1 MLSSNLY
8 KAGWVVMSEDAR
20 VIDTNEL
27 VKTKLGDASIGGGF
41 LDGFDYGGDDGF
53 YEGLDA
59 GAVDALLNPDGA
71 GAVIK
76 NPAQEQQEELNQQL
90 EAARAELETL
100 RAQADQM
107 LDLANAQ
114 IEEMRRKALEEA
126 QMQGYQEGYERG
138 MAEVQGMKD
147 ELQNK
152 EAMLQ
157 EQYSQLVEN
166 LEPDFIETL
175 SEIYGHIFK
184 VDLSSYSQIVVNLL
198 TNTLQKMDSA
208 SNYIVHVSKKDYQQ
222 VLAAKDSIIEE
233 TGVVSGSLEIVSDV
247 TLSQSQCMIET
258 EGGVYDCSLGTELEE
273 LERKLKLLSYSKQV

>member
-1 MLSSNLY
+1 MSSNLF
-8 KAGWVVMSEDAR
+8 KAGWVVVSQDAR

-27 VKTKLGDASIGGGF
+27 VKTKLNDTSIGGGF
-41 LDGFDYGGDDGF
+41 LDGFDYGGDEGF

-59 GAVDALLNPDGA
+59 SAVDALLDPDGS

-76 NPAQEQQEELNQQL
+76 NPAYEQQEALNQEL

-100 RAQADQM
+100 RAEADQM

-138 MAEVQGMKD
+138 MAEVQNMKD
-147 ELQNK
+147 ELQYK
-152 EAMLQ
+152 EAQMQ
-157 EQYSQLVEN
+157 EQYSRMVAE

-175 SEIYGHIFK
+175 SEIYEHIFK

-198 TNTLQKMDSA
+198 TNTLQKMDSV
-208 SNYIVHVSKKDYQQ
+208 SSYIVHVSKKDYQQ
-222 VLAAKDSIIEE
+222 VLAAKDSILEE
-233 TGVVSGSLEIVSDV
+233 TGVVPGSLEIVSDV

-273 LERKLKLLSYSKQV
+273 LTRKLKLLSYSK